1 MRRRARLAGALAL
14 GVYCLFQ
21 LGAAAALSRY
31 GGNVLWHEQG
41 MRFSWR
47 VMVREKNG
55 SVTFVVHNTRARPHA
70 GT

>member
-1 MRRRARLAGALAL
+1 MLVQLLLPLRAHL
-14 GVYCLFQ
+14 
-21 LGAAAALSRY
+21 Y

-55 SVTFVVHNTRARPHA
+55 SVTFIVREPRDGRS
-70 GT
+70 GTCRRRST